1 MSQPPSQWPHSPS
14 LHVFWNQFGPLSPS
28 IVLWFSF
35 VMVIYLWENKNFSIT
50 LLLWTVYSFWH
61 LESCF
66 FACSGL
72 HAIQIR
78 SSLYIR
84 LAFYTKCS
92 QYSTGLPLAGD
103 FTRWSPEDPSNLYD
117 SVVVRFILSIY
128 RKVLKMR
135 NMVIC
140 IVQTRSL
147 VNAKVS
153 LKSQGSS
160 GLSCKTPDK
169 TTAFDFF
176 ALVFIFYVGADWCLQ
191 WNAFS

>member
-1 MSQPPSQWPHSPS
+1 M
-14 LHVFWNQFGPLSPS
+14 
-28 IVLWFSF
+28 
-35 VMVIYLWENKNFSIT
+35 
-50 LLLWTVYSFWH
+50 
-61 LESCF
+61 
-66 FACSGL
+66 
-72 HAIQIR
+72 
-78 SSLYIR
+78 
-84 LAFYTKCS
+84 
-92 QYSTGLPLAGD
+92 
-103 FTRWSPEDPSNLYD
+103 
-117 SVVVRFILSIY
+117 VVRFILSIY

-176 ALVFIFYVGADWCLQ
+176 ALVFFYVGAD
-191 WNAFS
+191 